1 MSCEETELRILEHQ
15 ENQLSPALREKME
28 THLADCAS
36 CRMFARQLQRLDA
49 ALSAGI
55 QTPVL
60 SANFDQRL
68 AERIGVGS
76 RILSEAER
84 AERKRALQ
92 AEFEAGQ
99 ARLGRGLFGLD
110 GLMRHLIW
118 PALAVVFGWL
128 AWQLTLDLTT
138 HITAQSLG
146 GLDPRLLP
154 WLTAST
160 VCLAVG
166 LVELYREAAFLRSR

>member
-1 MSCEETELRILEHQ
+1 MSCEEIELRILEYQ
-15 ENQLSPALREKME
+15 ENQLSPAQREVME

-36 CRMFARQLQRLDA
+36 CGTFALQLQRLDA
-49 ALSAGI
+49 ALSTGI
-55 QTPVL
+55 KAPVL

-68 AERIGVGS
+68 AERIRVGS

-99 ARLGRGLFGLD
+99 ARLGRRLFGL
-110 GLMRHLIW
+110 GALIRHLIW
-118 PALAVVFGWL
+118 PVLAVVSGCL
-128 AWQLTLDLTT
+128 AWRLTLDLTA
-138 HITAQSLG
+138 HITARSLG
-146 GLDPRLLP
+146 GLDPHLLP

-160 VCLAVG
+160 ICLVVG
-166 LVELYREAAFLRSR
+166 LAELYREVDYLR